1 MTRAASDPGQPDRRR
16 RGQTGLNSEVIVT
29 AALQLMD
36 EQGPAALTMRRL
48 AGALGV
54 SPMSLY
60 RHVDDKDDLLDQVL
74 GAVVDRFQPP
84 ALPDAHWEEQ
94 VAEFFEALRRLLL
107 EHPGIA
113 SLVAD
118 RAPRSTAWF
127 RVVEQALRL
136 VRAGGFEAE
145 DAVSAFTALLL
156 YTLGFVMWERP
167 QAARPSSSD
176 WARLRLGRL
185 LTLSPEE
192 LPNVVELAPHLVTR
206 ATPEQ
211 FAWGLGRLITG
222 LRAGT
227 PPASPDPGTE
237 ALP

>member
-1 MTRAASDPGQPDRRR
+1 MTRAASDPGRPDPGRHR
-16 RGQTGLNSEVIVT
+16 QTGLNSEVIVT
-29 AALQLMD
+29 TALRLMD

-54 SPMSLY
+54 SPMGLY

-84 ALPDAHWEEQ
+84 ALPDARWEEQ
-94 VAEFFEALRRLLL
+94 VTGFFEALRRLLL
-107 EHPGIA
+107 EHPGVA

-118 RAPRSTAWF
+118 RVPRSTAWF
-127 RVVEQALRL
+127 RVVEQALGL
-136 VRAGGFEAE
+136 VRAGGFEGE

-167 QAARPSSSD
+167 QAGRPSSSD
-176 WARLRLGRL
+176 WARLRLARL
-185 LTLSPEE
+185 LTLSPDE

-211 FAWGLGRLITG
+211 FAWGLDRLIAG
-222 LRAGT
+222 LRAGM
-227 PPASPDPGTE
+227 PPTS
-237 ALP
+237 